1 MLIAN
6 SLSFKG
12 RHGQLVDETSLA
24 VERGALLLVVADA
37 QLQRTA
43 LALMLSG
50 RMSPSSGT
58 VHWSTAPGIKTL
70 RARSALVDSPQVNE
84 PEAHLKVRD
93 VVSEDLSLVPGPFW
107 RRPQSKKW
115 LARHGFDHL
124 AKDWIDTIDPQIRLD
139 LLTRL
144 ALENHSTDCL
154 VFDSPDRHGIAEAS
168 WLESLEELTHTRR
181 QLAVI
186 AVVSRAPHSWEGPV
200 VFAGQTAVIE
210 DSAPRTETVP
220 QAENY
225 PDSDDVDVENE
236 PAQELPVNDPM
247 DTEFVETASS
257 ADSAALED
265 HTPPTDTIAEKVEE
279 SEPPNTA
286 ESLEPPPLH
295 RHASE
300 APEVPE
306 AAEAPAPDEAE
317 LAAKS
322 SIPKD

>member
-12 RHGQLVDETSLA
+12 RHGQLVAETSLE
-24 VERGALLLVVADA
+24 VERGTLLLVVADA

-58 VHWSTAPGIKTL
+58 VQWSTAPGIKTL
-70 RARSALVDSPQVNE
+70 RSRSALVDSPQVNE

-93 VVSEDLSLVPGPFW
+93 VVSEDLALVPGPFW

-124 AKDWIDTIDPQIRLD
+124 AGDWIDSIEPQIRLD

-144 ALENHSTDCL
+144 ALENHNTDCL
-154 VFDSPDRHGIAEAS
+154 IFDSLDRHGIDEPS

-181 QLAVI
+181 QLAVV
-186 AVVSRAPHSWEGPV
+186 AVVSRVPDSWQGPV
-200 VFAGQTAVIE
+200 VFAGQTAATE
-210 DSAPRTETVP
+210 DSAPQTETVP
-220 QAENY
+220 QTENY
-225 PDSDDVDVENE
+225 PDADDVENE
-236 PAQELPVNDPM
+236 PVQELPANESSDA
-247 DTEFVETASS
+247 EFLAATSS
-257 ADSAALED
+257 ADSVAPED
-265 HTPPTDTIAEKVEE
+265 CTPLTESTAELDKE
-279 SEPPNTA
+279 SEPPNA
-286 ESLEPPPLH
+286 ADPSEPAPLH
-295 RHASE
+295 RQAPQT
-300 APEVPE
+300 PEVPE
-306 AAEAPAPDEAE
+306 AAEAPAPDDAE

-322 SIPKD
+322 STLKD

>member
-12 RHGQLVDETSLA
+12 RHSQLVDETSLA
-24 VERGALLLVVADA
+24 VDRGALLLVVADA
-37 QLQRTA
+37 QLERTA

-70 RARSALVDSPQVNE
+70 RTHSALVDSPQVNE

-124 AKDWIDTIDPQIRLD
+124 AGEWIDAIDPQIRLD

-144 ALENHSTDCL
+144 ALENHDTDCL
-154 VFDSPDRHGIAEAS
+154 VFDSPDRHGIDEPT

-181 QLAVI
+181 QLTVI
-186 AVVSRAPHSWEGPV
+186 AVVSRVPDSWEGPV
-200 VFAGQTAVIE
+200 VFTGQTATTE
-210 DSAPRTETVP
+210 DSAPRIEAVP
-220 QAENY
+220 QVENG
-225 PDSDDVDVENE
+225 PDALETDVENE
-236 PAQELPVNDPM
+236 PAQKLPANEPM
-247 DTEFVETASS
+247 DPELAETTSS
-257 ADSAALED
+257 AGSVVAEAN
-265 HTPPTDTIAEKVEE
+265 TPPTDTTSEMAEELE
-279 SEPPNTA
+279 PPTTAEFLEPSPLRHEASEPPA
-286 ESLEPPPLH
+286 QD
-295 RHASE
+295 
-300 APEVPE
+300 EVK
-306 AAEAPAPDEAE
+306 
-317 LAAKS
+317 LSAKS
-322 SIPKD
+322 STPKD

>member
-37 QLQRTA
+37 QLERTA

-70 RARSALVDSPQVNE
+70 RTHSAIVDSPQVNE

-93 VVSEDLSLVPGPFW
+93 VVSEDLSLIPGPFW

-124 AKDWIDTIDPQIRLD
+124 AGDWIDTIDPQIRLD

-144 ALENHSTDCL
+144 ALENHDTDCL
-154 VFDSPDRHGIAEAS
+154 VFDSPDRHGIDEPT

-181 QLAVI
+181 QLTVI
-186 AVVSRAPHSWEGPV
+186 AVVSRVPDSWEGPV
-200 VFAGQTAVIE
+200 VFAGQTVTTE
-210 DSAPRTETVP
+210 DSAPRTEAVP
-220 QAENY
+220 QIEND
-225 PDSDDVDVENE
+225 PDALEVDVENE
-236 PAQELPVNDPM
+236 PAQELPANEPTN
-247 DTEFVETASS
+247 TEIVETPSS
-257 ADSAALED
+257 AESVAVEAY
-265 HTPPTDTIAEKVEE
+265 TPPTDTTSEIAKEP
-279 SEPPNTA
+279 EPPNAA
-286 ESLEPPPLH
+286 ELVEPSSIH
-295 RHASE
+295 HE
-300 APEVPE
+300 APEAPE
-306 AAEAPAPDEAE
+306 LPEPPAQDEAE

-322 SIPKD
+322 STPKD

>member
-12 RHGQLVDETSLA
+12 RHGQLVDKTSLA

-37 QLQRTA
+37 QLERTA

-58 VHWSTAPGIKTL
+58 VQWSTAPGMKTL
-70 RARSALVDSPQVNE
+70 RAHSALVDSPQVNE

-115 LARHGFDHL
+115 LAKHGFEHL
-124 AKDWIDTIDPQIRLD
+124 AGDWIDAIDPQTRLD
-139 LLTRL
+139 LLTQL
-144 ALENHSTDCL
+144 ALENHDTDCL
-154 VFDSPDRHGIAEAS
+154 VFDSPDRHGIDEPT

-181 QLAVI
+181 QLTVI
-186 AVVSRAPHSWEGPV
+186 AVVSRIPDSWQGPV
-200 VFAGQTAVIE
+200 VFAGQTATID
-210 DSAPRTETVP
+210 DSALQTATVP
-220 QAENY
+220 QIEND
-225 PDSDDVDVENE
+225 PEAHEVDVE
-236 PAQELPVNDPM
+236 PAPELPTDEPT
-247 DTEFVETASS
+247 DTEFVETTSS
-257 ADSAALED
+257 AEPAALED
-265 HTPPTDTIAEKVEE
+265 YTPPTDTTSEMVKE
-279 SEPPNTA
+279 SEPQNTA
-286 ESLEPPPLH
+286 ELLESSPLH
-295 RHASE
+295 REAPE

-306 AAEAPAPDEAE
+306 PPAQEEAE

-322 SIPKD
+322 STPKD